1 MFSCS
6 ATLLG
11 PGKRSPE
18 KVLSCLLARLIE
30 MPCDLE
36 WNGDL
41 LRPRFEFQAPIP
53 RKLKRNISHVLYLHA
68 VIGNK
73 SQNMVILMLAIT
85 AQEEKTH
92 RAINWV
98 LFDLTHRY
106 IKSCKR
112 KAGSILNI
120 IVQGPRTRP
129 RRTIIFKQST
139 ALFSS
144 CNSRARDG
152 SAAHPINYFYISFI

>member
-1 MFSCS
+1 MCY
-6 ATLLG
+6 TLL
-11 PGKRSPE
+11 
-18 KVLSCLLARLIE
+18 
-30 MPCDLE
+30 
-36 WNGDL
+36 
-41 LRPRFEFQAPIP
+41 
-53 RKLKRNISHVLYLHA
+53 A

-73 SQNMVILMLAIT
+73 FQNMVILMLAIT

-120 IVQGPRTRP
+120 MVQGPRTRS

-152 SAAHPINYFYISFI
+152 SAAHPINYFYISFIYYIIRDHVSALFRKIDTQVSLL